1 MDTQRIRLMGVGDMV
16 RVPHVGDQL
25 SRDRRNMGFIVKV
38 DRSTMTKKIRY
49 WVRLLGGWRVGP
61 IPFTARQLE
70 VISERG

>member
-1 MDTQRIRLMGVGDMV
+1 MATRRRKPMVVGDMV
-16 RVPHVGDQL
+16 RVPHVSVVL
-25 SRDRRNMGFIVKV
+25 SRDRRNVGFIVKV

-61 IPFTARQLE
+61 VPFTARQLE

>member
-1 MDTQRIRLMGVGDMV
+1 MVVGDMV
-16 RVPHVGDQL
+16 RVSHVSVAL
-25 SRDRRNMGFIVKV
+25 SRDRRNVGFIVKV

-61 IPFTARQLE
+61 VPFTARQLE